1 MPPAPKVTRGGLPT
15 TFSKCPDVPYLD
27 RPRSISITTFDDAGT
42 PFSVPTLPNQTNS
55 REAIARDAPQVVRR
69 GVSLPEIEP
78 LNEKLPYLPVL
89 GDREASC
96 TAPVDAHAAAGASV
110 ATVDTA
116 AAASA
121 IPSTDPGAPEPPR
134 PSARDVR
141 PERPA
146 TSEDFPVVREL
157 LGIAPI

>member
-1 MPPAPKVTRGGLPT
+1 MPPAPKVTTGGLPT
-15 TFSKCPDVPYLD
+15 TFSKCPDVPYRD

-89 GDREASC
+89 GGREASC

-110 ATVDTA
+110 ATVDTT

-121 IPSTDPGAPEPPR
+121 IPSATAAAQGRCRPGALI
-134 PSARDVR
+134 VR
-141 PERPA
+141 TERPD
-146 TSEDFPVVREL
+146 TSAGFTRVRVL
-157 LGIAPI
+157 LRIAPI